1 MNTNWKRNIILFVI
15 SQSISLFGSSLVQYA
30 IMWYITL
37 NTQSGVMM
45 TISIICG
52 FLPTFFLSPF
62 AGVWADQYDRKKLIA
77 ISDGLIAGVT
87 FIMALFFYSG
97 KESLG
102 LLFMV
107 SGIRALGTAIQTP
120 AVNAFIPQL
129 VPEEHLMRVNGI
141 NGSIQSIIFLLS
153 PMISG
158 ALLTLATIEVIFL
171 IDIITA
177 ITAIGILIWC
187 LKVPP
192 HKKMDKGAKIDY
204 FKDLSKGFTYI
215 QNNKYVKSFFTYDA
229 IYLFLV
235 TPVAFLT
242 PLQVT
247 RRFGQDVWRLTAI
260 EIAFSLGMILG
271 GILMTTWGG
280 FKNRVHSMV
289 FSCFISGFFTLLIGV
304 APNFVLYLLFTMLI
318 GVVMP
323 IFNTPAIVLLQEKVE
338 PDYLGRIFGVLSM
351 ISSSVMPMGMLLFG
365 PIADIIDIGWLL
377 IVTGA
382 LLSFQ
387 TIFMVKNKTL
397 IEAGKPPSKSCI
409 L

>member
-107 SGIRALGTAIQTP
+107 LGIRALGTAIQTP

-192 HKKMDKGAKIDY
+192 HKKIDKGAKVDY
-204 FKDLSKGFTYI
+204 FKDLGRGFTYI
-215 QNNKYVKSFFTYDA
+215 QHNKYVKSFFTYDA

-235 TPVAFLT
+235 TPVAFLL

-260 EIAFSLGMILG
+260 EIAFSIGMILG

-289 FSCFISGFFTLLIGV
+289 FSCFISGLFTLLIGI

-323 IFNTPAIVLLQEKVE
+323 IFNTPAIVLLQEKVD
-338 PDYLGRIFGVLSM
+338 PDYLGRVFGVLSM

-365 PIADIIDIGWLL
+365 PAADIIDIGWLL
-377 IVTGA
+377 IITGA

-387 TIFMVKNKTL
+387 TIFMIKNKAL
-397 IEAGKPPSKSCI
+397 IEAGNSPSKSFKF
-409 L
+409 

>member
-1 MNTNWKRNIILFVI
+1 MNTNWKRNIILFI
-15 SQSISLFGSSLVQYA
+15 MSQTISLFGSSLVQYA

-37 NTQSGVMM
+37 ETQSGVMM

-77 ISDGLIAGVT
+77 ISDGIIAMVT

-102 LLFMV
+102 LLFLV
-107 SGIRALGTAIQTP
+107 SGVRALGTGIQTP

-129 VPEEHLMRVNGI
+129 VPQEYLMKVNSI
-141 NGSIQSIIFLLS
+141 NGSIQSVIFLLS
-153 PMISG
+153 PMLSG

-177 ITAIGILIWC
+177 MTAIGILIWF

-192 HKKMDKGAKIDY
+192 HKNIDEGIKVDY
-204 FKDLSKGFTYI
+204 FWDLRKGFTYI
-215 QNNKYVKSFFTYDA
+215 KNHSYVKNFFIFDGL
-229 IYLFLV
+229 YLFLV

-247 RRFGQDVWRLTAI
+247 RRFGQDVWRLTVI

-271 GILMTTWGG
+271 GILMATWGG
-280 FKNRVHSMV
+280 FKNRVHSMI
-289 FSCFISGFFTLLIGV
+289 FSCFISGLLTISLGV
-304 APNFVLYLLFTMLI
+304 APEFTWYLLFTGLM

-338 PDYLGRIFGVLSM
+338 HDYLGRVFGVLSM
-351 ISSSVMPMGMLLFG
+351 ISSSVMPVGMLLFG

-377 IVTGA
+377 IITGA

-387 TIFMVKNKTL
+387 TIFMFRSKTL
-397 IEAGKPPSKSCI
+397 VEAGKPPTVV
-409 L
+409 

>member
-1 MNTNWKRNIILFVI
+1 MNTSWKRNIILFI
-15 SQSISLFGSSLVQYA
+15 MSQTISLFGSSLVQYA
-30 IMWYITL
+30 IMWYVTL
-37 NTQSGVMM
+37 NTQSGIMM

-77 ISDGLIAGVT
+77 ISDGLIAAVT

-102 LLFMV
+102 LLFIV

-120 AVNAFIPQL
+120 AVNSFIPQI

-158 ALLTLATIEVIFL
+158 ALLTLATIEMIFL
-171 IDIITA
+171 IDIVTA
-177 ITAIGILIWC
+177 ITAIGILVWC
-187 LKVPP
+187 LKVSP
-192 HKKMDKGAKIDY
+192 HRNIDKDGRIDY
-204 FKDLSKGFTYI
+204 FENLRKGFSYI
-215 QNNKYVKSFFTYDA
+215 HNNNYVKSFFIYDA

-271 GILMTTWGG
+271 GMLMTTWGG

-289 FSCFISGFFTLLIGV
+289 FSCFISGILTLLIGV
-304 APNFVLYLLFTMLI
+304 APKFALYLLFTMLI
-318 GVVMP
+318 GVIMP

-338 PDYLGRIFGVLSM
+338 PDYLGRVFGVLSM

-365 PIADIIDIGWLL
+365 PMADIIDIGWLL

-387 TIFMVKNKTL
+387 TIFMIKSKTL
-397 IEAGKPPSKSCI
+397 IEAGKPPSKSSK
-409 L
+409 

>member
-37 NTQSGVMM
+37 KTQSGIMM

-62 AGVWADQYDRKKLIA
+62 AGVWADQYERKKLIA

-102 LLFMV
+102 LLFAV

-129 VPEEHLMRVNGI
+129 VPEKHLMKVNGI

-158 ALLTLATIEVIFL
+158 ALLTLASIEIIFL

-177 ITAIGILIWC
+177 ITAIGILILC

-192 HKKMDKGAKIDY
+192 HKSIDRGVKIDY
-204 FKDLSKGFTYI
+204 FKDLRKGFSYI
-215 QNNKYVKSFFTYDA
+215 HKNSYVKSFFTYDA
-229 IYLFLV
+229 MYLFLA
-235 TPVAFLT
+235 TPLCFLM

-247 RRFGQDVWRLTAI
+247 RQFGQDVWRLTAV
-260 EIAFSLGMILG
+260 EIAFSLGTIFG

-280 FKNRVHSMV
+280 FKNRVHSMI
-289 FSCFISGFFTLLIGV
+289 FSCFISGLLTLLIGV
-304 APNFVLYLLFTMLI
+304 SPKFILYLLFTILI

-338 PDYLGRIFGVLSM
+338 ADYLGRVFGVLSM

-365 PIADIIDIGWLL
+365 PIADMIDISWLL
-377 IVTGA
+377 ILTGA

-387 TIFMVKNKTL
+387 TIFMAKNKTL
-397 IEAGKPPSKSCI
+397 IEAGKPPSAV
-409 L
+409 